1 MPDTCVHVSV
11 GFKSLNDFVVQK
23 KSKNIVYAKKR
34 FRNSQPPSYMIARVR
49 NFYFKFD
56 VAQLSVAE
64 NDTFRARPSVDFW
77 DFLLKMFFVKKLTD
91 TITFRTFQR

>member
-1 MPDTCVHVSV
+1 
-11 GFKSLNDFVVQK
+11 
-23 KSKNIVYAKKR
+23 
-34 FRNSQPPSYMIARVR
+34 MIARVR

-56 VAQLSVAE
+56 VAQLKKK